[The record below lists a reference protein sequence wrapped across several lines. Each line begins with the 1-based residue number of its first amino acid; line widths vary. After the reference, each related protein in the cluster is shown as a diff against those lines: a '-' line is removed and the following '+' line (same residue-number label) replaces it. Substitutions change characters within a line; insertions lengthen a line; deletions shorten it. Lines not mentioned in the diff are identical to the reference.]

1 MEPILLSDI
10 RAVLEGELI
19 SGKEDWYV
27 KNAIVYNRHELNKTH
42 TLIFLNRKDSIHRG
56 HLASVKPCTVV
67 TDKPV
72 EEVRHLLGET
82 AVIRVKS
89 VIQSYWTFIDYY
101 RSLFHIPVTAVT
113 GTCGKTTVK
122 EMIKH
127 ILSASYNVQASESSK
142 NEPRRSFHYL
152 LGIDR
157 QTDMAV
163 FETGLGN
170 IGNIKHQC
178 LIYQPTIGIITMI
191 GAHHLDG
198 CKTLEGYIQAKGEI
212 IEGIKEGGTLILNA
226 DDENTKK
233 LSLTS
238 FKGCL
243 IYFGL
248 THQAEFQAA
257 DIFYTKNGMA
267 FTLKHHKQKHP
278 VFIPGYGEHQVYNAL
293 AAIAA
298 VHQMGMSITEASE
311 RLASFRNM
319 ERHLEVTG
327 GINGS
332 TIIDDTW
339 TINPASVEAALKVV
353 DELGK
358 SKKTIVLLGDINR
371 LGDYEKEYHQK
382 VGSMVAE
389 RKYNTLVTIGEKAKE
404 ISRQAKK
411 DGFTGDIYQFQTV
424 EGVLEMLKE
433 KVDKQ
438 TLLLIKGP
446 MKSRS
451 MIELAKQLKEL

>member
-1 MEPILLSDI
+1 MEPVLLKDI
-10 RAVLEGELI
+10 RNVLEGELI
-19 SGKEDWYV
+19 CGREDWHI
-27 KNAIVYNRHELNKTH
+27 KNAIVYNRHTLEAPY
-42 TLIFLNRKDSIHRG
+42 TLIFLNKRESIYWG
-56 HLASVKPCTVV
+56 HLAQMTPCVVV

-72 EEVRHLLGET
+72 EDIRHLLNKT
-82 AVIRVKS
+82 TVIRVKS
-89 VIQSYWTFIDYY
+89 VIQSYWTFIHYY
-101 RSLFHIPVTAVT
+101 RSLFTIPVTAIT

-127 ILSASYNVQASESSK
+127 ILSQSYTVQASESSK

-152 LGIDR
+152 LGINR

-178 LIYQPTIGIITMI
+178 LIYQPTIGIITTI

-198 CKTLEGYIQAKGEI
+198 CKTLEGYIEAKGEI
-212 IEGIKEGGTLILNA
+212 IEGVAEDGALILNA
-226 DDENTKK
+226 DDENIKK
-233 LSLTS
+233 LSLDS
-238 FKGCL
+238 FKGSV
-243 IYFGL
+243 IYFSL
-248 THQAEFQAA
+248 INPSEFQAA
-257 DIFYTKNGMA
+257 NVCYTQNGMTFDLMHNEKTYA
-267 FTLKHHKQKHP
+267 

-298 VHQMGMSITEASE
+298 VHHMGMDIGEASG
-311 RLASFRNM
+311 RLASFQNM
-319 ERHLEVTG
+319 ERHLEVSAG
-327 GINGS
+327 MNGS

-339 TINPASVEAALKVV
+339 TINPTSVEAALKVV

-358 SKKTIVLLGDINR
+358 NKKTIVLLGDINR
-371 LGDYEKEYHQK
+371 LGDYEIEYHQK

-389 RKYNTLVTIGEKAKE
+389 RTFDTLVTIGEKAKE
-404 ISRQAKK
+404 IGRQALR
-411 DGFTGDIYQFQTV
+411 DGFTGDVHAFQTV
-424 EGVLEMLKE
+424 EGILEMLKD
-433 KVDKQ
+433 KVDEH

-451 MIELAKQLKEL
+451 MIQLAQQLKML